1 MLPDTQTALARAII
15 KERMLEA
22 EAYRLSREAQR
33 QLKKNQTKRS
43 PATGPFQWL
52 WRLVTA
58 RV

>member
-1 MLPDTQTALARAII
+1 
-15 KERMLEA
+15 MLEA

-58 RV
+58 RREARV